1 MDDAR
6 SLPKIRKQILFSGI
20 FTRIMAKEELILFP
34 APRLYR
40 LCAALGWKER
50 SFVPAV
56 KLLFRANAI

>member
-20 FTRIMAKEELILFP
+20 FTRIMAKEELI
-34 APRLYR
+34 ARLYR